1 MTSPK
6 PLRTPALILLAGFL
20 ALVAG
25 CARAVPVP
33 AVPPAV
39 VKSSASGVE
48 SANLRKDDV
57 KDLAIGEVLDVPY
70 ILWGGDVATFLA
82 NGGETTQNGTVFAK
96 YGLKLKLARGD
107 DFAQQVKDYKE
118 GKSPFLRGTMSMLGQ
133 VSEDIGGDSR
143 TRPVVFLQLTWSA
156 GDHLVARA
164 NSHLIN
170 DLKGKKIALQKGGPH
185 VGMLNDILTTAR
197 FSWNDINVV
206 WTDDVTG
213 DKGPAELFRKDQTID
228 GCFAITPDMVGL
240 TGGLEKTGDGK
251 DKTVPGAHVLVSTA
265 DMKRSIADVY
275 ACRKD
280 FFDAH
285 KDIVEKF
292 AAGYLKGCED
302 LVAIKKE
309 VKDKP
314 TEKYKTVLALTRQLF
329 GKDVQSDEDADGLI
343 SDAVF
348 VGLPGNYSFFKDK
361 GNLSGF
367 DAKEKAALDLAQS
380 LGDAKVKRD
389 LLQAD
394 FDYAHLKELGGLS
407 AKVDAPRTSRF
418 ADNPKE
424 KNTIYFFYVYF
435 EGGRSDFPEEKYGGD
450 FQRAVE
456 QASLFGNALI
466 SVKGHA
472 NPQEMNWGFRKEVL
486 KRGLITE
493 RGGKFLRKDGSEFPM
508 NDMKAILDCIKAEHL
523 ESVRVAVDG
532 PRGTSEMT
540 IQQEIDLLQSLSN
553 DRAKSVRTSVVDY
566 AKRHG
571 YRLDESQMKSAGLGG
586 TEPVIVFP
594 KEHDYQEGGKNRR
607 VEFRIIQVGSEAI
620 TPEDFDY

>member
-6 PLRTPALILLAGFL
+6 PTRRTPLLVAAGFL
-20 ALVAG
+20 ALVFG
-25 CARAVPVP
+25 CARAAPVPVAP
-33 AVPPAV
+33 PIAVPV
-39 VKSSASGVE
+39 TSSGVE
-48 SANLRKDDV
+48 SVSLHKDDV
-57 KDLAIGEVLDVPY
+57 KDLDVGDVLEVPY

-82 NGGETTQNGTVFAK
+82 NGGETTREASLFAK
-96 YGLKLKLARGD
+96 HGLQLKLVRRD

-133 VSEDIGGDSR
+133 VSDDIGGDSR

-164 NSHLIN
+164 NTRLIN
-170 DLKGKKIALQKGGPH
+170 DLKGKKVALQKGGPH
-185 VGMLNDILTTAR
+185 VGMLNDILNTAR
-197 FSWNDINVV
+197 FSWKDVNVV

-213 DKGPAELFRKDQTID
+213 DKGPAESFRKDQSVD
-228 GCFAITPDMVGL
+228 ACFAITPDMVAL
-240 TGGLEKTGDGK
+240 TGGLDKTGDGK
-251 DKTVPGAHVLVSTA
+251 DKTVQGAHVLVSTA

-275 ACRKD
+275 AVRKD
-280 FFDAH
+280 YFDAH
-285 KDIVEKF
+285 KDVVEKF
-292 AAGYLKGCED
+292 AAGYLKACED

-314 TEKYKTVLALTRQLF
+314 TEKYKAVLALTRQLF
-329 GKDVQSDEDADGLI
+329 KDLQNDEDADGLI

-367 DAKEKAALDLAQS
+367 DAKQKAALDLALS

-389 LLQAD
+389 FLQAD
-394 FDYAHLKELGGLS
+394 FDYAHLKGLGGLN
-407 AKVDAPRTSRF
+407 AKADAPRTSRF

-456 QASLFGNALI
+456 QASLFGNALV

-472 NPQEMNWGFRKEVL
+472 NPQDMTWGFRNHVL
-486 KRGLITE
+486 QHGLMTE
-493 RGGKFLRKDGSEFPM
+493 KGGKFYRKDGSEFAM
-508 NDMKAILDCIKAEHL
+508 NDMKAILDFIKTENLGGVTVPVQGSA
-523 ESVRVAVDG
+523 
-532 PRGTSEMT
+532 PMT
-540 IQQEIDLLQSLSN
+540 IQQEIDILQNLSVQ
-553 DRAKSVRTSVVDY
+553 RAASVRNSVVDY
-566 AKRHG
+566 ARRHG

-586 TEPVIVFP
+586 TEPVLVFP
-594 KEHDYQEGGKNRR
+594 KDYQEGGRNRR

-620 TPEDFDY
+620 TPEEFDY